1 MASPEQPGTTETA
14 LEQPFE
20 RGDLYRVRAAVAAHA
35 SELGGSPMQ
44 VNYLVLIASELVT
57 NAIAYAG
64 GHGTIR
70 LWRADS
76 QLHCE
81 VSDDGPGIPNAQTQ
95 GLQQPPAS
103 AQRGR
108 GLWVARKLADGLEI
122 TTGTSGA
129 TVTVT
134 MRLEKAE
141 PVRQR

>member
-14 LEQPFE
+14 LEQLFE

-44 VNYLVLIASELVT
+44 VNHLVLIASELVT
-57 NAIAYAG
+57 NAVAYAG
-64 GHGTIR
+64 GRGTIR

-76 QLHCE
+76 QLYCE
-81 VSDDGPGIPNAQTQ
+81 VSDQGPGIPNAQTQ
-95 GLQQPPAS
+95 GLQQPPAA

-108 GLWVARKLADGLEI
+108 GLWVARKLADSLEI
-122 TTGTSGA
+122 TTGTTGA

-134 MRLEKAE
+134 MKLEKAQ
-141 PVRQR
+141 VKQR